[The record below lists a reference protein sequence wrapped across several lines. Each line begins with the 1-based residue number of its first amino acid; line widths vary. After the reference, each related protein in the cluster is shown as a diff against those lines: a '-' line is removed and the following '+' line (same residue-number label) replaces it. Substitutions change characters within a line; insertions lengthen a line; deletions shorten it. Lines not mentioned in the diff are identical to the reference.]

1 MERFAY
7 NRAVHDLPILRQGAS
22 EVLKGLGGAT
32 IWSANLD
39 NLVPF
44 YRDVLGLKVAYEVPG
59 FVGFGERGDSGG
71 YKGAYLGIGTHS
83 EVKGIASDPYRHM
96 VGLESDDVDADY
108 ERLTAAGL
116 GVIEEAT
123 DYRRAPESTL
133 HVP

>member
-7 NRAVHDLPILRQGAS
+7 NRAVHDLTILREGAS

-71 YKGAYLGIGTHS
+71 FKGADLGIGSHS
-83 EVKGIASDPYRHM
+83 EVTGMAAQSYPHIGVP
-96 VGLESDDVDADY
+96 ESDEVDAGFK
-108 ERLTAAGL
+108 RLTSA
-116 GVIEEAT
+116 
-123 DYRRAPESTL
+123 RS
-133 HVP
+133 